1 MKTFAV
7 VALLASIQ
15 LVAQRAPDEPARPRM
30 VGVIEV
36 GEVFKDCDHVT
47 HSGQPAKT
55 PVGFKITPNA
65 AFKLAHDQ
73 GKFRCPSKFGHTV
86 YADAEYY
93 YITVGLIEAFLS
105 IAKLD
110 ITPDTLRDQ
119 TFRVHGNSGK
129 VLLPTK
135 P

>member
-7 VALLASIQ
+7 AILIASTQ
-15 LVAQRAPDEPARPRM
+15 LVAQQVAAETKRPRL

-36 GEVFKDCDHVT
+36 GEVFTDCDHVT
-47 HSGQPAKT
+47 RAKQPAAT
-55 PVGFKITPNA
+55 PIGFTITPND

-73 GKFRCPSKFGHTV
+73 GGFRCPSKFGHTI
-86 YADAEYY
+86 YADHEYY

-110 ITPDTLRDQ
+110 ITPDTLREH
-119 TFRVHGNSGK
+119 TFRVHGKSGK
-129 VLLPTK
+129 VILPTK
-135 P
+135 Q